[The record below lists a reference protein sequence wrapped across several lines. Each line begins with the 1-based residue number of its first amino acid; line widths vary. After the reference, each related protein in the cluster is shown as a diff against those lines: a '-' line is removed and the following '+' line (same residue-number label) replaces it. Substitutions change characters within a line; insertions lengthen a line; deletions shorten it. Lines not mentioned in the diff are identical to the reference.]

1 MWSERIALERESG
14 VRMLDERNI
23 GVGNREVRAR
33 ERERKDCVWMRK
45 EDGDWEGGVREMG
58 NWDKRVG

>member
-33 ERERKDCVWMRK
+33 ERKDCVWMK
-45 EDGDWEGGVREMG
+45 GGWGLGGRGERNG
-58 NWDKRVG
+58 